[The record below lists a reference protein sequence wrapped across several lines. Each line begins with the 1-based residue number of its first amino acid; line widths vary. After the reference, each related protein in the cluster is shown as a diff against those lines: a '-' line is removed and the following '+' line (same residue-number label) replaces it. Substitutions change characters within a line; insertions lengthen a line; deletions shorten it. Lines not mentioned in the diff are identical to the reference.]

1 MLPPEHDIYD
11 RPDEY
16 FVDVAHELHL
26 GASLNDSALV
36 HDLVLCFMRY
46 STGTQFISRLL
57 N

>member
-11 RPDEY
+11 RLDEY
-16 FVDVAHELHL
+16 FVDVARELPP
-26 GASLNDSALV
+26 GDSLNDSVLV
-36 HDLVLCFMRY
+36 HNLVLCFVGY

>member
-26 GASLNDSALV
+26 CAPLNDSALV
-36 HDLVLCFMRY
+36 HDLVLCSIRY
-46 STGTQFISRLL
+46 SIGAQFISRLL
-57 N
+57 D